1 MCVFLFLL
9 SLVFSE
15 LRRFFIFDME
25 RLVFTTSLSTL
36 IEVRQINLGKG
47 AKLEVEKFPVEAD
60 HYIFR
65 ALYKLK

>member
-47 AKLEVEKFPVEAD
+47 AKL
-60 HYIFR
+60 
-65 ALYKLK
+65 